1 MGILSLATM
10 QIKISSWLPNLNC
23 GYKLFFWFNRK
34 QFLTIVKFQ
43 WKNKVSLSKSN
54 IVNL

>member
-1 MGILSLATM
+1 M